1 MVETDPKRGLQFIIE
16 VELEQA
22 EQRGDTENASMLGL
36 VFDLFRD
43 TTDQNLLFQR
53 PLPEVL
59 DSVRVAFASLPDE
72 AKKMPEIHRE
82 LPSRTQRIIGKAE
95 TIQAKSQP
103 TSSDGS
109 SGDDL
114 QEELS
119 STTVSSR
126 RVRKPTSNMGQAA
139 ATNRPKSQRIHPGW
153 GEKL

>member
-1 MVETDPKRGLQFIIE
+1 
-16 VELEQA
+16 
-22 EQRGDTENASMLGL
+22 
-36 VFDLFRD
+36 
-43 TTDQNLLFQR
+43 
-53 PLPEVL
+53 
-59 DSVRVAFASLPDE
+59 
-72 AKKMPEIHRE
+72 MPEIHRE
-82 LPSRTQRIIGKAE
+82 LPSRKQRIIGKAE

>member
-72 AKKMPEIHRE
+72 AKKN
-82 LPSRTQRIIGKAE
+82 A
-95 TIQAKSQP
+95 
-103 TSSDGS
+103 
-109 SGDDL
+109 
-114 QEELS
+114 
-119 STTVSSR
+119 
-126 RVRKPTSNMGQAA
+126 
-139 ATNRPKSQRIHPGW
+139 
-153 GEKL
+153 